1 MPQIK
6 SKEGSHFKK
15 VYPIFLDHEFN
26 GVKLAVFKKENIYS
40 FAEPPNPPKP
50 IIAIMSSSVVSA
62 AAEAKLILVWRWF
75 LPTHDILVDFFRWGR
90 WW

>member
-1 MPQIK
+1 MRSPHRLDMRNASNKDNINY
-6 SKEGSHFKK
+6 FKK

-26 GVKLAVFKKENIYS
+26 GVKLAVFKNENIYS

-62 AAEAKLILVWRWF
+62 AAELKLVFVLR
-75 LPTHDILVDFFRWGR
+75 
-90 WW
+90 